1 MRIINPRT
9 VLAALATAILAVTTA
24 LYGETVVARVQDL
37 TYVPVLSVAADP
49 TDGPALAHE
58 AIDNVR
64 KMKKFR
70 FDQSVGAGADAKS
83 ASGEVDLSSGAS
95 NPPKLK
101 TKTNLHDLN
110 GAETPLEVVTI
121 GDEVHAKLPKQTI
134 FKKTEQKPVKVKG
147 KSAGAGGGQSEVDV
161 VDPVMQMLEPVDKLP
176 DSAFGAPSAP
186 DADGS
191 RSVTVTS
198 GGVTLLLTIND
209 ATHLIKEIGYSAP
222 GKSATFTLKDFGD
235 PGIDIKPE

>member
-1 MRIINPRT
+1 MKIISPRT
-9 VLAALATAILAVTTA
+9 VIAALVITAVAITTA
-24 LYGETVVARVQDL
+24 LYGDTVVARVQDL
-37 TYVPVLSVAADP
+37 TYVPRLSVDADP
-49 TDGPALAHE
+49 ADGPAFVHE

-70 FDQSVGAGADAKS
+70 FDQTVGSGADAKG

-101 TKTNLHDLN
+101 TKTTLHDLN

-121 GDEVHAKLPKQTI
+121 GDEIHTKLPKATS
-134 FKKTEQKPVKVKG
+134 FKKSDQKPVKGKG
-147 KSAGAGGGQSEVDV
+147 KSAGAGGGHSEVDV

-176 DSAFGAPSAP
+176 DTAFGTPSAP
-186 DADGS
+186 DTDGF

-198 GGVTLLLTIND
+198 GGVTLTLTIND
-209 ATHLIKEIGYSAP
+209 ATHLIKEIQYAAP
-222 GKSATFTLKDFGD
+222 GKSAAFTLKDFGD
-235 PGIDIKPE
+235 AGIDIKPE